1 MKVEDLL
8 ASGFT
13 CIESF
18 LLMSCIDA
26 LPSQYKMKITDTFKY
41 NEKDETFCNE
51 KDETVEHLIFSCK
64 YTELFWKEIIK

>member
-26 LPSQYKMKITDTFKY
+26 LPSQYKMKITDTFKC
-41 NEKDETFCNE
+41 TFCNE